1 MQTNLESGSS
11 NTCYANGVKEI
22 VIHDTATDDKT
33 LTVKTSGGATCFS
46 TAFNGNDVYTTVGSI
61 TVNDASGATVA
72 SVKLDDSGNFYLV
85 TCTGGQQVALD
96 ASCNKVW
103 PISALMGSSCEEGC
117 CTP

>member
-1 MQTNLESGSS
+1 MQTNLETGSS

-22 VIHDTATDDKT
+22 VIHDPATDDKT

-72 SVKLDDSGNFYLV
+72 SVKLDDSGSFYLV

-96 ASCNKVW
+96 ASCSKAW
-103 PISALMGSSCEEGC
+103 PVSVLMGSSCEEGG

>member
-1 MQTNLESGSS
+1 MQTNLESGNS

-22 VIHDTATDDKT
+22 VIHDSATDDKT

-72 SVKLDDSGNFYLV
+72 SVKLDDSGSFYLV

-96 ASCNKVW
+96 PSCSKAW
-103 PISALMGSSCEEGC
+103 PVSVLMGSFCEEGGC
-117 CTP
+117 AP